1 MMACPCTSRSSSWS
15 GMGWLSALCT
25 RATSYRQCANLLSSW
40 PSTRTRS
47 PRHTGTWS
55 VRVWSRPSAA
65 RGRLCGK
72 AGSASRQNAL
82 NTWWRCWSSRLAT
95 PASRLTISL
104 NDLRNTDSILRK
116 TMTREEV
123 HECDRNDWR
132 QQVVWTITGAG
143 RHVPDCPD
151 GQHLRP
157 DGAKWLGQDD
167 QHQADARPDG
177 AYCWFADSPR
187 CRPVRRWNG
196 PPTTHRIRTRGLL
209 ALSTHDGPRDPGIQ
223 RAAVRLLCAGECAET
238 ADCLRTAAR
247 AQNCYIFQGHA
258 QVAWALHRSLDGTG
272 IAHPRR
278 AHRWS
283 GPRGSVAF
291 PGRAGRR
298 DIPAQSHG
306 LLFIAHIE

>member
-1 MMACPCTSRSSSWS
+1 MTVCPCTSRSSSWS

-40 PSTRTRS
+40 LSIRTQS
-47 PRHTGTWS
+47 PKHTGTWS
-55 VRVWSRPSAA
+55 ARVWLRPSAA
-65 RGRLCGK
+65 KERLCGK
-72 AGSASRQNAL
+72 AGSACRRNAW
-82 NTWWRCWSSRLAT
+82 NTWWKCWLSRLAT
-95 PASRLTISL
+95 PASRLTTSL
-104 NDLRNTDSILRK
+104 NDLRNANGILRK

-132 QQVVWTITGAG
+132 QQVVWTGTGAG

-157 DGAKWLGQDD
+157 DGAKWLWQDD
-167 QHQADARPDG
+167 QHQADAWPDG
-177 AYCWFADSPR
+177 AYGWNTHGSWCH
-187 CRPVRRWNG
+187 PVRRWNG
-196 PPTTHRIRTRGLL
+196 PPAAHRIRTRGLL
-209 ALSTHDGPRDPGIQ
+209 ALSTHDGPRDPGVQ
-223 RAAVRLLCAGECAET
+223 RAAVRLLCAGKCAKA
-238 ADCLRTAAR
+238 ADCLRTAACT
-247 AQNCYIFQGHA
+247 QDCYVFQGHA
-258 QVAWALHRSLDGTG
+258 QVAWALHCSLDGTG

-278 AHRWS
+278 THRWS
-283 GPRGSVAF
+283 GPRGSVTF